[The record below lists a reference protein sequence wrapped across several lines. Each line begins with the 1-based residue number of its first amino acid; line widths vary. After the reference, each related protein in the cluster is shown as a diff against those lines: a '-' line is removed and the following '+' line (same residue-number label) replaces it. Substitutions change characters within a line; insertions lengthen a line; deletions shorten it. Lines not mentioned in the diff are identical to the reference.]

1 MFYFCSAAEPANE
14 RYVDIPNSNMRKVIA
29 RRLTESKSTVP
40 HLYMSVECEIDELLN
55 LRKVCTVLL
64 CKSV

>member
-1 MFYFCSAAEPANE
+1 MYKRFSFDTAEPANE

-40 HLYMSVECEIDELLN
+40 HLYMSVECEIDELLA
-55 LRKVCTVLL
+55 LRKVG
-64 CKSV
+64 SV